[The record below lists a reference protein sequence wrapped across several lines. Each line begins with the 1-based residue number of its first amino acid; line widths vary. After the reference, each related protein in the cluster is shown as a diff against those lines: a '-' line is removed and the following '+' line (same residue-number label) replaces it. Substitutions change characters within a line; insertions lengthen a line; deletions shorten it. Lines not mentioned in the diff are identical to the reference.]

1 MLWDPNLVLTFL
13 RVCHNCHSAIFV
25 LFPNLQ
31 LFPETKNDGRVTEIK
46 FLNLLPYT
54 DFPFLLQGGAWVGG
68 FLHSS
73 PMSLRGHS
81 TRKT

>member
-1 MLWDPNLVLTFL
+1 MLWNPNLVLTFL

-46 FLNLLPYT
+46 HLNLLPCT
-54 DFPFLLQGGAWVGG
+54 GSPFSVAGWGLGGR
-68 FLHSS
+68 F
-73 PMSLRGHS
+73 S
-81 TRKT
+81 TFIFHVSEEPFD